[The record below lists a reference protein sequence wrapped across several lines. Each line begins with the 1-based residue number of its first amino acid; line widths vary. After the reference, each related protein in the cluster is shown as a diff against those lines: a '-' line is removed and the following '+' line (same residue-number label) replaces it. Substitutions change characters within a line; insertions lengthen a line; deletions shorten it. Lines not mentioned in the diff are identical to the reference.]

1 MGYSPLDTSHN
12 SQLSTQQINKYMDFD
27 RIHLSTVIL
36 KLTDIGWTDI
46 DMRDIPA
53 DPLFIS
59 YL

>member
-1 MGYSPLDTSHN
+1 
-12 SQLSTQQINKYMDFD
+12 MDFD
-27 RIHLSTVIL
+27 RIHLSRVIL